1 MVKRINADKK
11 KANVEARSQ
20 QQKRGV
26 KEGDWDAVYVPITK
40 APISELVSARLEIEY
55 QRQPRNEP
63 MIALMEKSLTEVF
76 QQGMVEA
83 IFSKIKRILHD
94 RRLKLKQE
102 YLDMLLTILCNGP
115 ESHAGRIAKFTR
127 TELIET
133 AYEIWCN
140 MDVRKIKVPTAA
152 AAVAGAAA
160 DEYAFG
166 AGYESH
172 PDFEKVS
179 ADDEA
184 ERAANHRKR
193 LAAAPQGSTAHT
205 WIKSTE
211 RAAGGGAVLVDRAV
225 LPDHNGCTVQ
235 PNDEIAVSGFEGVVW
250 YTGRVVAIDLAKKK
264 SPYET
269 YFPADGKSTHLA
281 LKPGNYGPAVVTKG
295 LGGNPD
301 HIKGGWYYLVPTV
314 EASGESRP
322 TRAADTA

>member
-1 MVKRINADKK
+1 M
-11 KANVEARSQ
+11 
-20 QQKRGV
+20 
-26 KEGDWDAVYVPITK
+26 
-40 APISELVSARLEIEY
+40 EIEY

-63 MIALMEKSLTEVF
+63 IITLMEKSLTEVF
-76 QQGMVEA
+76 QQGMVGA

-102 YLDMLLTILCNGP
+102 HLDMLLTILCNGP
-115 ESHAGRIAKFTR
+115 ESHSGRIAKFTR
-127 TELIET
+127 AELIES

-140 MDVRKIKVPTAA
+140 MDVRKVKAPAAA

-166 AGYESH
+166 AGYEPH
-172 PDFEKVS
+172 PDFDKVS
-179 ADDEA
+179 ADDGA
-184 ERAANHRKR
+184 EKVANHQKR
-193 LAAAPQGSTAHT
+193 LAAAPQGSSAHT

-211 RAAGGGAVLVDRAV
+211 RAAGGGCGRAV

-250 YTGRVVAIDLAKKK
+250 YTGRVLAIDLAQKK

-281 LKPGNYGPAVVTKG
+281 LKPGGHGPAVVTC
-295 LGGNPD
+295 LLYTSPSPRD
-301 HIKGGWYYLVPTV
+301 LST
-314 EASGESRP
+314 SRMP
-322 TRAADTA
+322 SSA